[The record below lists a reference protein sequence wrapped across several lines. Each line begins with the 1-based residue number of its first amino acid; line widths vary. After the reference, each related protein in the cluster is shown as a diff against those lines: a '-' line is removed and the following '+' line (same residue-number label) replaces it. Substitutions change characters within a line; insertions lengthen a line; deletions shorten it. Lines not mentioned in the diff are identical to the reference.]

1 MTLKKALVTIGSV
14 FLLSVL
20 LVVTKVAAYDF
31 VDIPLHIMGGFA
43 CSMLATFMIHKAG
56 IGAKPHW
63 FTLIFTIGVVTII
76 SVGWELTE
84 LWNLYNF
91 YIPSD
96 LLEAMTVR
104 DTLSDFV
111 NAGLGAA
118 FGWYLFIK
126 KS

>member
-1 MTLKKALVTIGSV
+1 MTLKKALISIAAV
-14 FLLSVL
+14 FLFSVI
-20 LVVTKVAAYDF
+20 LVVTKVAAHDF
-31 VDIPLHIMGGFA
+31 VDIPLHMMGGFV
-43 CSMLATFMIHKAG
+43 CSMLAAWLIQKAD
-56 IGAKPHW
+56 ASVKPYW
-63 FTLIFTIGVVTII
+63 FSLAFTIGIVMII

-111 NAGLGAA
+111 NAGLGATL
-118 FGWYLFIK
+118 GWYLFIK